1 MKSIC
6 GSLLDM
12 IRLKQAIF
20 FQIMTIVEICDII
33 NEKILPRG
41 ERHSAG
47 TFAFFVKKLAVV
59 FIICG

>member
-1 MKSIC
+1 
-6 GSLLDM
+6 M